1 MENGKGYRTFQFST
15 LLPDHIGLSAIQF
28 YNELAKIARTNKAT
42 ELVSGSTLPI
52 WAIFTY
58 ILSERKRYG
67 KKLKI
72 ISWEYLQ
79 L

>member
-1 MENGKGYRTFQFST
+1 MHGSFS
-15 LLPDHIGLSAIQF
+15 HFRAV
-28 YNELAKIARTNKAT
+28 RTNKAT
-42 ELVSGSTLPI
+42 EQVSGSTLPI

-58 ILSERKRYG
+58 ILSERKKYG

-72 ISWEYLQ
+72 ISWEYLP